1 MLKTVTRRL
10 GALFFAL
17 ALTACAVSS
26 TTSPT
31 ARDTRPTGEA
41 MAIAANPHAVEAA
54 LEILREGGSAVDA
67 AIAAELVLGLVE
79 PQSSGI
85 GGGGF
90 LLFYDGQ
97 SERLTGYDGRE
108 WAPAAASPTQFLDAR
123 GRPMPFLDAQ
133 ASGRAVG
140 VPLLIPMLKLA
151 HEDHGRLPWAR
162 LFEPAIRLAENG
174 FEVSPRLSRLIAA
187 AGERGRL
194 RADFV
199 TRAYFFDRE
208 GAPLPMGTV
217 LRNAAYATTLR
228 AIAAQGPSAM
238 TQGPIADSIVAAARR
253 NPRGGS
259 LTLQDLQTAQPRRVE
274 PVCGA
279 YRVYR
284 ACTMP
289 APSSGNATLA
299 ILGLYERARPTPG
312 GAQNADDWAAFLWAS
327 RLAYADR
334 DHYMADDQF
343 VPTPTQEL
351 IAPDYLTSRAALIDL
366 ARAPTQVGAGQPAGP
381 ELYERWGRDAGDDN
395 GTTHISIIDAWGNA
409 VAMTATV
416 ESAFGA
422 QRMASGFL
430 LNNQLTDFAFDP
442 MLNGRPVANALAPLK
457 RPRSSM
463 SPMIVLDREG
473 ELELVIGS
481 PGGSSIIGYVA
492 RTTIGI
498 LDWNLTPQEAINLA
512 NITAR
517 NTPANAEPARLPPG
531 IGEELT
537 RRGWEFRD
545 TSAIE
550 DSGIHAIRVTP
561 NGFVGGADPRREG
574 IVGRVAPATE
584 ATQRAR

>member
-17 ALTACAVSS
+17 ALSACAASS
-26 TTSPT
+26 TTST
-31 ARDTRPTGEA
+31 RTRETRPTGEA
-41 MAIAANPHAVEAA
+41 MAVAANPHAVEAA

-187 AGERGRL
+187 AGDRGRL

-208 GAPLPMGTV
+208 GAPLPVGAV

-289 APSSGNATLA
+289 APSSGGVP
-299 ILGLYERARPTPG
+299 LGKPPRLRRSRPLHGRRSIRAD
-312 GAQNADDWAAFLWAS
+312 ADAGT
-327 RLAYADR
+327 DR
-334 DHYMADDQF
+334 AGLSHQPRGFDR
-343 VPTPTQEL
+343 
-351 IAPDYLTSRAALIDL
+351 SL
-366 ARAPTQVGAGQPAGP
+366 ARANAG
-381 ELYERWGRDAGDDN
+381 ERR
-395 GTTHISIIDAWGNA
+395 
-409 VAMTATV
+409 AT
-416 ESAFGA
+416 
-422 QRMASGFL
+422 
-430 LNNQLTDFAFDP
+430 
-442 MLNGRPVANALAPLK
+442 
-457 RPRSSM
+457 
-463 SPMIVLDREG
+463 
-473 ELELVIGS
+473 
-481 PGGSSIIGYVA
+481 
-492 RTTIGI
+492 
-498 LDWNLTPQEAINLA
+498 
-512 NITAR
+512 
-517 NTPANAEPARLPPG
+517 
-531 IGEELT
+531 
-537 RRGWEFRD
+537 GW
-545 TSAIE
+545 A
-550 DSGIHAIRVTP
+550 
-561 NGFVGGADPRREG
+561 
-574 IVGRVAPATE
+574 
-584 ATQRAR
+584 